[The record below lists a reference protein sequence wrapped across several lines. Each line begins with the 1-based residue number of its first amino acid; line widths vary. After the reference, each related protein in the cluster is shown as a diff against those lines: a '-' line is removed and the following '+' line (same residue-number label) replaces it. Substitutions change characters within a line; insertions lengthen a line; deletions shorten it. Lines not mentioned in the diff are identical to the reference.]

1 MPSRSASLISRRA
14 ALAAIGGAA
23 LASQVRAASDWPS
36 KPIRLVVP
44 FPAGGS
50 NDVVARLLGEALHD
64 PLGVNL
70 VVENLGGAGGNIGA
84 QAVARA
90 EPDGLTFLVTTP
102 GPLAINQFLYKSM
115 PFEPAKAFAPVALLA
130 TIPSA
135 LIVNDSVPA
144 KTLPELIAYLKAH
157 PDKLNY
163 GSSGIGTTS
172 HLFAEMF
179 KKAADVEIKHVP
191 YRGGAPMAQD
201 LISNQIQLA
210 FPADFS
216 LLQNQNLRAL
226 AVTSAQR
233 VPSLPEVATMQET
246 GLAGFEAVTW
256 FALAAP
262 SATPAAIVERMNREV
277 AHALARPEMAT
288 RLATVGAFPATGS
301 PNDLASFV
309 SSERT
314 KWKSV
319 IEAASI
325 SL

>member
-14 ALAAIGGAA
+14 ALVAICGAA
-23 LASQVRAASDWPS
+23 LAPRARAASDWPS

-115 PFEPAKAFAPVALLA
+115 PFDPAKAFAPVALLA

-135 LIVNDSVPA
+135 LIVNDRVPA
-144 KTLPELIAYLKAH
+144 KTLPELIAYLKAN

-179 KKAADVEIKHVP
+179 KKAAGVEIKHVP

-233 VPSLPEVATMQET
+233 VPSLPDVPTMQEM

-262 SATPAAIVERMNREV
+262 RVTPAAIIERMNREV
-277 AHALARPEMAT
+277 VRALARSEMAT
-288 RLATVGAFPATGS
+288 RLATVGAFASTGS
-301 PNDLASFV
+301 PDDLASFV